1 MIARSDTLR
10 APTSDPFRMNRPHH
24 RLLLLPLLGGVA
36 LTAAAQ
42 LPPVAMPP
50 APSAS
55 TATLPQPPRLAPAA
69 TVPPAPMHAVPAHAA
84 STPRPERT
92 DPAAARTIERPLFGA
107 ITLYAPKGPV
117 RGLALFLSG
126 DGGWNLGVW
135 QMAQEAAAKGMW
147 VAGFSTP
154 HLLASLDHDPAPCTD
169 AAGVLKGLAAD
180 LEQTLGLPRTL
191 PVGLI
196 GYSSGATVVYAA
208 LVQAQPAEFQG
219 GISLGFCP
227 DLVFRKRYCPGAGDL
242 TWTRAAK
249 PPHTLSFNR
258 NPHVAAP
265 WTILQG
271 SIDEVCAPHFT
282 PDFATGVIGARGVLL
297 PHVGHGFG
305 VPRNWLPQ
313 YRQALDELLAGQPT
327 P

>member
-1 MIARSDTLR
+1 
-10 APTSDPFRMNRPHH
+10 MNLPHH
-24 RLLLLPLLGGVA
+24 HSLLLPLLCGIVF
-36 LTAAAQ
+36 TAAAQ
-42 LPPVAMPP
+42 ATTPP
-50 APSAS
+50 AIPPAAVAS
-55 TATLPQPPRLAPAA
+55 TATLLQPAVAA
-69 TVPPAPMHAVPAHAA
+69 TVMPAPAHAATTRAVPAHAA
-84 STPRPERT
+84 TTHKPERI

-117 RGLALFLSG
+117 RGLVLFLSG

-147 VAGFSTP
+147 VAGFNTP
-154 HLLASLDHDPAPCTD
+154 HLLAALDHDPAPCTD
-169 AAGVLKGLAAD
+169 VAGVLKGLAAD

-191 PVGLI
+191 PVVLI

-227 DLVFRKRYCPGAGDL
+227 DLIFHKPYCPGTGNL
-242 TWTRAAK
+242 TWTRAVK
-249 PPHTLSFNR
+249 PPHTPSFNR
-258 NPHVAAP
+258 NTHVAAP

-271 SIDEVCAPHFT
+271 NIDEVCAPHFT
-282 PDFATGVIGARGVLL
+282 PDFAAGVLGARGVLL

-313 YRQALDELLAGQPT
+313 YRQALDEMLTGQPT

>member
-1 MIARSDTLR
+1 MNLPRHRSC
-10 APTSDPFRMNRPHH
+10 
-24 RLLLLPLLGGVA
+24 LPLLLAVIA
-36 LTAAAQ
+36 PAVHAQAAPASTTVTRSSNASAATPPQSLHLAAATS
-42 LPPVAMPP
+42 AAIP
-50 APSAS
+50 APAH
-55 TATLPQPPRLAPAA
+55 TAPTHAA
-69 TVPPAPMHAVPAHAA
+69 TAHK
-84 STPRPERT
+84 SERT
-92 DPAAARTIERPLFGA
+92 DPAAARTLERPLFGA

-154 HLLASLDHDPAPCTD
+154 HLLHALDHDPAPCTD

-180 LEQTLGLPRTL
+180 LEQTLGLPHTL

-227 DLVFRKRYCPGAGDL
+227 DLIFHKPYCPGAGDL

-249 PPHTLSFNR
+249 PPHTPSFNR

-271 SIDEVCAPHFT
+271 TIDQDCAPHFT
-282 PDFATGVIGARGVLL
+282 PDFAAGVIGARGVLL

-313 YRQALDELLAGQPT
+313 YRQALDEMLSGLPK

>member
-1 MIARSDTLR
+1 
-10 APTSDPFRMNRPHH
+10 
-24 RLLLLPLLGGVA
+24 
-36 LTAAAQ
+36 
-42 LPPVAMPP
+42 MP
-50 APSAS
+50 A
-55 TATLPQPPRLAPAA
+55 
-69 TVPPAPMHAVPAHAA
+69 PAHAA
-84 STPRPERT
+84 MTRAAPAHAATTHKPERI

-117 RGLALFLSG
+117 HGLALFLSG

-135 QMAQEAAAKGMW
+135 QMAQEAAARGMW
-147 VAGFSTP
+147 VAGFNTP
-154 HLLASLDHDPAPCTD
+154 HLLAALDHNPAPCTD

-191 PVGLI
+191 PVVLI

-227 DLVFRKRYCPGAGDL
+227 DLVFHKRYCPGAGDL

-271 SIDEVCAPHFT
+271 SIDEDCAPHFT
-282 PDFATGVIGARGVLL
+282 PDFAAGVIGARGVLL

-313 YRQALDELLAGQPT
+313 YRQALDEMLTGQPT
-327 P
+327 R

>member
-1 MIARSDTLR
+1 
-10 APTSDPFRMNRPHH
+10 MNFPRRFP
-24 RLLLLPLLGGVA
+24 LLLPLLGGLVF
-36 LTAAAQ
+36 TAAAQ
-42 LPPVAMPP
+42 SPP
-50 APSAS
+50 AAAPPAAAVAG
-55 TATLPQPPRLAPAA
+55 TATLPQPPHLAPAA
-69 TVPPAPMHAVPAHAA
+69 SVPPTPVRAAPAHAA
-84 STPRPERT
+84 SARKPERT
-92 DPAAARTIERPLFGA
+92 DPAAAGMIERPLFGA
-107 ITLYAPKGPV
+107 ITLYAPRGPA

-154 HLLASLDHDPAPCTD
+154 HLLAALDHDPAPCTD
-169 AAGVLKGLAAD
+169 AAGVLKALAAD
-180 LEQTLGLPRTL
+180 LKQTLGLPRTL

-227 DLVFRKRYCPGAGDL
+227 DLVFHKRYCPGAGDL
-242 TWTRAAK
+242 TWTRAVK
-249 PPHTLSFNR
+249 PPHTPSFNR

-282 PDFATGVIGARGVLL
+282 PDFAAGVIGARGVLL

-313 YRQALDELLAGQPT
+313 YRQALDELLTGQPT